1 MRRALLIGLI
11 AASII
16 MVTAYSREGSTGP
29 LHTLQSAVSG
39 AVSPLRIVGG
49 SVEAAT
55 STVGDTMEN
64 ITADQNTLTGLREYN
79 SQLEQQYA
87 QMEEYKQET
96 QRLQKLLDLKD
107 NYQIEGTGA
116 RVIGRSSEAWSQ
128 TVIINKGTNEGIST
142 GQTVIGTSGV
152 VGQVVSASGSTATV
166 RLLTDPQSG
175 AAAMVQS
182 SRAEGILRGSL
193 IGLLYLEDLDADA
206 EVNVGDVIVTSG
218 LGGSYARGLIIG
230 TVVKVDAQQGD
241 TSRRI
246 VVSPND
252 SIDTLEDVLVVSS
265 VGASDDDDSDSSGSS
280 SSSAS
285 ANGSSSSSS
294 SSSSSDSSGNG
305 NSSNEGGTRAMGEK
319 NNLVLVVGADRGV
332 RSPDRPGPGR
342 GAVLGAA
349 ELPAGLCAGGGHRA
363 SPPRPVRCCRLSWA
377 CCTTSRARARW
388 AAWRFCWSSY
398 VFWPLACSLCMDNDT
413 LFMPLAIFTA
423 CALLAELSYGM
434 LLMACGLAANP
445 LEALFYTAPFR
456 ARCTTAPWAW
466 WSTSS
471 WRGCLPVA
479 RQDRGLRTPKLR

>member
-16 MVTAYSREGSTGP
+16 MVTAYGREGSAGP

-87 QMEEYKQET
+87 QMEEYKQEA

-128 TVIINKGTNEGIST
+128 TVIINKGVNEGIST

-265 VGASDDDDSDSSGSS
+265 VGVSDDDDSDSTASS
-280 SSSAS
+280 SSTSTS
-285 ANGSSSSSS
+285 GPNSSSGSNTGSPSSSSSS
-294 SSSSSDSSGNG
+294 SSGSSNSGNG
-305 NSSNEGGTRAMGEK
+305 NSSNEGGR
-319 NNLVLVVGADRGV
+319 
-332 RSPDRPGPGR
+332 
-342 GAVLGAA
+342 
-349 ELPAGLCAGGGHRA
+349 
-363 SPPRPVRCCRLSWA
+363 
-377 CCTTSRARARW
+377 
-388 AAWRFCWSSY
+388 
-398 VFWPLACSLCMDNDT
+398 
-413 LFMPLAIFTA
+413 
-423 CALLAELSYGM
+423 
-434 LLMACGLAANP
+434 
-445 LEALFYTAPFR
+445 
-456 ARCTTAPWAW
+456 
-466 WSTSS
+466 
-471 WRGCLPVA
+471 
-479 RQDRGLRTPKLR
+479 

>member
-11 AASII
+11 VASILVI
-16 MVTAYSREGSTGP
+16 TAYGREGSAGP

-64 ITADQNTLTGLREYN
+64 ITADQNTLSGLREYN

-87 QMEEYKQET
+87 QMEEYKQEA

-128 TVIINKGTNEGIST
+128 TAIINKGANEGIST

-193 IGLLYLEDLDADA
+193 VGLLYLEDLDADA

-252 SIDTLEDVLVVSS
+252 SIDTL
-265 VGASDDDDSDSSGSS
+265 
-280 SSSAS
+280 
-285 ANGSSSSSS
+285 
-294 SSSSSDSSGNG
+294 
-305 NSSNEGGTRAMGEK
+305 
-319 NNLVLVVGADRGV
+319 
-332 RSPDRPGPGR
+332 
-342 GAVLGAA
+342 
-349 ELPAGLCAGGGHRA
+349 
-363 SPPRPVRCCRLSWA
+363 
-377 CCTTSRARARW
+377 
-388 AAWRFCWSSY
+388 
-398 VFWPLACSLCMDNDT
+398 
-413 LFMPLAIFTA
+413 
-423 CALLAELSYGM
+423 
-434 LLMACGLAANP
+434 
-445 LEALFYTAPFR
+445 
-456 ARCTTAPWAW
+456 
-466 WSTSS
+466 
-471 WRGCLPVA
+471 
-479 RQDRGLRTPKLR
+479 